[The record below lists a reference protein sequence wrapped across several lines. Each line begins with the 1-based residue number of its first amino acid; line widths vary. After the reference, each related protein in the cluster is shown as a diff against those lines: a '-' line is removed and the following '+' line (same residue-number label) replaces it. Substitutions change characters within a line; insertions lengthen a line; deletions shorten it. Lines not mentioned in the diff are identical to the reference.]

1 MTPPRWLFWHRRDL
15 RLADNLGLAAA
26 AATTPA
32 VTGVVVLD
40 PAELAAVQQAP
51 ARLWFLAESLRELA
65 GRWRAAGSRLV
76 ILQGDPVELLPRLTA
91 ATGAAVVAWNRGV
104 EPSERERDRRVAAAL
119 QGDGVKVLVD
129 WDQLLVP
136 PETILT
142 GAGDPYRVY
151 GPFLRNWRGQVER
164 RAAAGELDPRPA
176 PRELLD
182 LDPAALPRPELWAA
196 LPLLES
202 VPGAGQLAAIAAG
215 GAGGG
220 EAGSGEAGDKGTVRV
235 RHGESDGGYH
245 PSTHPREASEAD
257 RSESRRAPEAELA
270 EVRSGRLSDA
280 GAELAQAPFPGA
292 DLCPCRPGEAAAL
305 AQLEAFADGQALP
318 SYEQGRNL
326 PGEAGTSALSAALR
340 FGTLSPRQAWAAAAV
355 ARFAARSDEALAS
368 ITVWEQELCWRE
380 FYQQALFHFPE
391 LADGPYRP
399 QWRHFPWENDPQRLA
414 AWQQGLTGMPI
425 VDAAMRQLV
434 ESGWMHNRPRM
445 IVASY
450 LVKDLIC
457 DWRLGERF
465 FMEHLVDGDL
475 AANNGGW
482 QWSASSGMDPKPL
495 RIFNPATQ
503 AAKFDPE
510 ATYIRT
516 WLPEL
521 AHVATADLISGHIGA
536 LERRGYPE
544 PIVDHKLQQ
553 ARFKALYAGLP
564 RG

>member
-1 MTPPRWLFWHRRDL
+1 VTPPRWLFWHRRDL

-32 VTGVVVLD
+32 VTGLVVLD
-40 PAELAAVQQAP
+40 PAELAASQQAP
-51 ARLWFLAESLRELA
+51 ARRWFLAESLHELA
-65 GRWRAAGSRLV
+65 GRWQAAGSRLL
-76 ILQGDPVELLPRLTA
+76 ILQGDPVLLLPRLA
-91 ATGAAVVAWNRGV
+91 AASGAAVVAWNRGV
-104 EPSERERDRRVAAAL
+104 EPAERERDRRVAAAL

-136 PETILT
+136 PETIFT

-182 LDPAALPRPELWAA
+182 LDPASLPRPELWAA
-196 LPLLES
+196 LPLLEMLS
-202 VPGAGQLAAIAAG
+202 SAAQLAAIAAASG
-215 GAGGG
+215 DPDARGVRPG
-220 EAGSGEAGDKGTVRV
+220 EAGGA
-235 RHGESDGGYH
+235 
-245 PSTHPREASEAD
+245 PSAD
-257 RSESRRAPEAELA
+257 AAANADLWTITA
-270 EVRSGRLSDA
+270 
-280 GAELAQAPFPGA
+280 FTGA

-305 AQLEAFADGQALP
+305 AQLEAFADGPALAR
-318 SYEQGRNL
+318 YDEGRNL

-399 QWRHFPWENDPQRLA
+399 QWCHFPWENNPQRLA
-414 AWQQGLTGMPI
+414 AWQEGLTGMPI

-521 AHVATADLISGHIGA
+521 AHVATADLISGRIGA

-544 PIVDHKLQQ
+544 AIVDHKLQQ
-553 ARFKALYAGLP
+553 ARFKAMHAALP